1 MRQRPLAWVGLAI
14 ALTGCAKGGSGELE
28 PAGAGTS
35 SENAA
40 AMTPVLTEM
49 LVLRATGAFEQGDTV
64 RVEIAS
70 VSEENQVTYHGV
82 SGEIGFLAYDALGP
96 AGEGTMVVTAD
107 ELNVR
112 RCRSTGCSVVGQVVR
127 GQEVSVYD
135 FQGRWYRY
143 NAADGTQGYLRAD
156 YLVLPAALE
165 NKWLIGIRQQTADY
179 YNNDLSGI
187 SVNGDPVITGY
198 DVKHGNEMLAFRF
211 YTPFD
216 DGPALAQ
223 ICNAMRDIA
232 GFTRQMMAQ
241 APAQLFPAY
250 SASVYLDKPDAA
262 ATDDIMLAG
271 LSGGTAV
278 YCVSPD

>member
-1 MRQRPLAWVGLAI
+1 MKQRPLAWVGLAI
-14 ALTGCAKGGSGELE
+14 ALTGCAKGGSGEAE
-28 PAGAGTS
+28 PVGTG

-40 AMTPVLTEM
+40 AIAPVLTEM
-49 LVLRATGAFEQGDTV
+49 LVLRATGGFEQGDTV
-64 RVEIAS
+64 RVELPS

-82 SGEIGFLAYDALGP
+82 SGEIGSVAYDALGP

-127 GQEVSVYD
+127 GQEVTVYD

-143 NAADGTQGYLRAD
+143 DGADGAQGYLRAD

-165 NKWLIGIRQQTADY
+165 NRWLIGIRQQTADY
-179 YNNDLSGI
+179 YNNDLSGFT
-187 SVNGDPVITGY
+187 VNGDLVVTGY
-198 DVKHGNEMLAFRF
+198 DVKHGNEMLEFRF

-223 ICNAMRDIA
+223 ICNAMRGIA

-241 APAQLFPAY
+241 APSEFFPAY
-250 SASVYLDKPDAA
+250 SAGVYLDRPDTES
-262 ATDDIMLAG
+262 TDDLMLAG